1 MADRSPTALCWIRRD
16 LRLSD
21 HAALAAATAAHP
33 SVAVV
38 FVFDRNILDALED
51 RADRRVT
58 FIHRS
63 LAELDAKLRAVGSQL
78 IVRHGDP
85 QHEIPALAAALGV
98 KAVYTARDYEPYAV
112 TRDLAVRR
120 DLQAQGIAF
129 ETVVDS
135 VVIEPGQVL
144 SQSGTPFRV
153 YSPFA
158 RAWRKA
164 LRAEHTAIHAPN
176 LAHFA
181 PTDAIS
187 ARSVDWSM
195 SALGFTPT
203 ELWLEPGEDAA
214 NARLDEFRPRI
225 AQYAESRDFPAK
237 PGTSGLSVHL
247 RFGTISIRELVRRA
261 QEQGDS
267 GDKWLAELI
276 WRDFYQ
282 DLLWHHPQVVT
293 ECFQP
298 QFNDLQWPGE
308 ESHWRAWCEG
318 QTGFPI
324 VDAAMRCLNATGWM
338 HNRLRMIVASFLT
351 KDLLID
357 YRRGEAYF
365 AAKLL
370 DFELASNNGGWQWAA
385 STGADAQPYFRI
397 FNPVLQSERFD
408 PDGAFIR
415 TWCPELAGLSGKAV
429 HWPAGASAMELETAS
444 LTLGKQFPKPI
455 VNHALQKD
463 RAIGLLASVAKRKPS
478 EA

>member
-16 LRLSD
+16 LRLHD
-21 HAALAAATAAHP
+21 HAALSAATAGHE

-38 FVFDRNILDALED
+38 FVFDRNILDPLED
-51 RADRRVT
+51 RTDRRVS

-63 LAELDAKLRAVGSQL
+63 LTELDAKLRAARSQL

-85 QHEIPALAAALGV
+85 VQEIPQLAQSLGV
-98 KAVYTARDYEPYAV
+98 RAVFTARDYEPYAV
-112 TRDLAVRR
+112 ARDLAVRKNLGSQR
-120 DLQAQGIAF
+120 IAF

-135 VVIEPGQVL
+135 VVIEPGLVL

-153 YSPFA
+153 YSPYA

-164 LRAEHTAIHAPN
+164 LAPEHTALHEPDLARLAPAAA
-176 LAHFA
+176 LADQ
-181 PTDAIS
+181 T
-187 ARSVDWSM
+187 VDWSM
-195 SALGFTPT
+195 DALGFAPSD
-203 ELWLEPGEDAA
+203 LWLEPGEDAA
-214 NARLDEFRPRI
+214 HARLDAFRPRI
-225 AQYAESRDFPAK
+225 PAYAESRDFPAK

-261 QEQGDS
+261 MEAREA

-282 DLLWHHPQVVT
+282 DLLWHHPHVVRET
-293 ECFQP
+293 FQP
-298 QFNDLQWPGE
+298 QFNELVWPGHE
-308 ESHWRAWCEG
+308 AHWQAWCEG
-318 QTGFPI
+318 KTGFPI
-324 VDAAMRCLNATGWM
+324 IDAAMRCLNATGWM

-408 PDGAFIR
+408 PVGEFIR

-429 HWPAGASAMELETAS
+429 HWPSGASAMELETAS
-444 LTLGKQFPKPI
+444 VTLGEQYPKPI

-463 RAIGLLASVAKRKPS
+463 RAVALLASVAKRKPS